1 MSEESMSSGM
11 YFEDFEIGQSF
22 QSVARTVTET
32 DVVMFSG
39 VSGDF
44 NPLHTDAE
52 FASKTPFG
60 QRIAHGLLGLSIAS
74 GLIARTG
81 ILDGTVM
88 AFREV
93 ESWKFSKPI
102 LFGDTIHVLL
112 TVANTKAM
120 RRLGGGLV
128 KINVQVVNQH
138 GDKAQTGIWSVLMK
152 SRDAA

>member
-1 MSEESMSSGM
+1 MSEESTTTGM
-11 YFEDFEIGQSF
+11 YFEDFEVGHSIK
-22 QSVARTVTET
+22 SVARTVTET

-52 FASKTPFG
+52 FASATPFG
-60 QRIAHGLLGLSIAS
+60 QRIAHGLLGLSMAS

-93 ESWKFSKPI
+93 NAWKFSKPI
-102 LFGDTIHVLL
+102 LFGDTIHVKLE
-112 TVANTKAM
+112 VASVKAM
-120 RRLGGGLV
+120 RRAGGGLV
-128 KINVQVVNQH
+128 GIKVNVINQR
-138 GDKAQTGIWSVLMK
+138 GETTQTGMWSVLMK
-152 SRDAA
+152 SRAA